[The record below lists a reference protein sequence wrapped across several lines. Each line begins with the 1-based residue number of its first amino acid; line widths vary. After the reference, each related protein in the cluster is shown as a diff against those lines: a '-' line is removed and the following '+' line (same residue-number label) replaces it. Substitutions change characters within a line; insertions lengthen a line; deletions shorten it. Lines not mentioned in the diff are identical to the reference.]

1 MLAISLASL
10 REKQAAEREHIEAIR
25 LDPGNPAAH
34 EYYAL
39 FLEGAGKTDEAIRAY
54 EVSLAVPGTKF
65 AAGRL
70 QALRLRAKQPP
81 LQH

>member
-10 REKQAAEREHIEAIR
+10 RQMQAAEVAHIEAIR
-25 LDPGNPAAH
+25 LDPGNPAVH

-39 FLEGAGKTDEAIRAY
+39 FLDGAGKTDEAIRAY

-65 AAGRL
+65 AAQRL
-70 QALRLRAKQPP
+70 QALRLRTKLTQP
-81 LQH
+81 QH

>member
-1 MLAISLASL
+1 MLAISLTSL
-10 REKQAAEREHIEAIR
+10 RQMRSAEIAHIEAIR
-25 LDPGNPAAH
+25 LDPGNPAVH

-65 AAGRL
+65 AAQRL
-70 QALRLRAKQPP
+70 QALRLQAKLPHP
-81 LQH
+81 QH